1 MTTKKPQGKSLN
13 VNANKLPQR
22 QAAEYC
28 SAYSNQVEIGTSP
41 WDFRF
46 LFFEITEDETG
57 EPIREKK
64 ARVVMSPQ
72 HARAFAQVLNNTIER
87 WTKERA
93 PDALNK
99 PARRLDA

>member
-1 MTTKKPQGKSLN
+1 MPPKRTEQDKSISE
-13 VNANKLPQR
+13 LPQR
-22 QAAEYC
+22 LAAGYC
-28 SAYSNQVEIGTSP
+28 SAYVNHVEVGASP

-72 HARAFAQVLNNTIER
+72 HAAAFAQVLNGTIER
-87 WTKERA
+87 WTKEHA

-99 PARRLDA
+99 PTRRLDA

>member
-1 MTTKKPQGKSLN
+1 MTTKKPQDKPLN
-13 VNANKLPQR
+13 ANANKLPQR

-28 SAYSNQVEIGTSP
+28 SAYSNQAEIGTSS

-57 EPIREKK
+57 ELIREKK

-72 HARAFAQVLNNTIER
+72 HAMAFAQVLNHTIER
-87 WTKERA
+87 WRKEHA
-93 PDALNK
+93 SDARNT
-99 PARRLDA
+99 PAQKLDA